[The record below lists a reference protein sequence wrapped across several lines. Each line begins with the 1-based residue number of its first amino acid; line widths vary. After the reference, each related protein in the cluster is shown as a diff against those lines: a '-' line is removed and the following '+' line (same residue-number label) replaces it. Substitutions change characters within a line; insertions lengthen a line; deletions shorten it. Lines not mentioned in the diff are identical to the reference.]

1 MSQLALWKNT
11 LNIFTKTFSIFL
23 FPGIFGSLV
32 YVPSQFIL
40 AYYFDKR
47 KGLAY
52 SVACS
57 GMGVGIFLLPP
68 FYYYTEQRYGFFG
81 AMLIMGGLMLNM
93 LTSGIMF
100 KIPKENTRVQSND
113 RDSGANSTSVT
124 DRKKQYEINLLEPT
138 RKQNLLGQESTLD
151 PTQLKN
157 PNGTLDSGDRFSSG
171 EIMHRNFE
179 DHDEKDNMNL
189 PGQQM
194 KCNGN
199 SKNNRYTNT
208 YLSSIQSTK
217 KSNGQVD
224 STISAVN
231 EVSSTKNN
239 AETVISCNGQS
250 RNIKNLPI
258 RTKRL
263 FNLKLLCNKTFLPL
277 ILWTAAIT
285 LACSVHSTFNV
296 ALMVDH
302 GISQNRSAILISIT
316 GKQHFIPLLILFK
329 FRTNGG
335 SVDFTF
341 GAGRG
346 EG

>member
-1 MSQLALWKNT
+1 M
-11 LNIFTKTFSIFL
+11 
-23 FPGIFGSLV
+23 

-40 AYYFDKR
+40 TYYFDKR

-52 SVACS
+52 AVACS

-100 KIPKENTRVQSND
+100 KIPKENTRVQNND
-113 RDSGANSTSVT
+113 GDCGANNTSVT

-138 RKQNLLGQESTLD
+138 RKQNLLDQENTLD

-157 PNGTLDSGDRFSSG
+157 PNGTLDSGDNFSNG
-171 EIMHRNFE
+171 EIMHRRFE
-179 DHDEKDNMNL
+179 DQDEKDNINL

-194 KCNGN
+194 KPNGN
-199 SKNNRYTNT
+199 SNINTGRYTNT
-208 YLSSIQSTK
+208 HFSSMQSTEK
-217 KSNGQVD
+217 LSGQVD

-231 EVSSTKNN
+231 GVSSTKKNT
-239 AETVISCNGQS
+239 ETVISCNRQS
-250 RNIKNLPI
+250 RNIKSLSI
-258 RTKRL
+258 GTKRL
-263 FNLKLLCNKTFLPL
+263 FNLKLLCNKTFLSL

-302 GISQNRSAILISIT
+302 GISQNKSAILISIT
-316 GKQHFIPLLILFK
+316 GK
-329 FRTNGG
+329 
-335 SVDFTF
+335 
-341 GAGRG
+341 
-346 EG
+346 